1 MTSRQHLS
9 QRQDSFLQVCT
20 HINHST
26 LSKIDQGRR
35 ASCLHNL
42 ENCRPLPTYTTLH
55 GLSHYLPHATQT
67 QGQGAM
73 IISTQP
79 PTNDK
84 QTEEHTQRRQ
94 EEDCC
99 KGVPQ
104 YFSNS
109 MSVLPADRNGGSYYV
124 IYHRDVSGEC
134 RDDETILSSNDGNRR
149 YCEAERDGTSECI
162 TTKQADKFIATN
174 GSMYDT
180 NTVSSSSRRRREQR
194 YYSVSMLDV
203 DVDQDDDSSGI
214 ASHTAEA
221 CVACSIP
228 VLHFLQ
234 FFMC

>member
-1 MTSRQHLS
+1 
-9 QRQDSFLQVCT
+9 
-20 HINHST
+20 
-26 LSKIDQGRR
+26 
-35 ASCLHNL
+35 
-42 ENCRPLPTYTTLH
+42 
-55 GLSHYLPHATQT
+55 
-67 QGQGAM
+67 M

-84 QTEEHTQRRQ
+84 QQTEEHTQRRQ
-94 EEDCC
+94 EKDCC
-99 KGVPQ
+99 SGGVPQ

-134 RDDETILSSNDGNRR
+134 RDDERR
-149 YCEAERDGTSECI
+149 RHCEAERDGAFAYN
-162 TTKQADKFIATN
+162 TTKQTNNN

-180 NTVSSSSRRRREQR
+180 NTGSSSSSRRREQR
-194 YYSVSMLDV
+194 YNSVSMLDD
-203 DVDQDDDSSGI
+203 DVDQDDDSSGF

-221 CVACSIP
+221 CVACSLP